1 MSKELKF
8 NDNLSDKLTRGVKTL
23 AAAVKTTLGPKGRNV
38 LIEHGENPIITKDG
52 VTVANNVNVA
62 DKFENLGIQIVKKA
76 ANKTA
81 VTAGDG
87 TTTATVLAEAI
98 YLEGVK
104 KVASGM
110 NPILLKRGMDYT
122 SNEIVKQITTKSKQI
137 TTDEELEHIAT
148 ISANND
154 NDLGKLISE
163 AIIKTGKDGNITV
176 EDSPTFDS
184 YFTLVEG
191 IQYNRGYISQY
202 FINEP
207 NKLRCVLDNPYILV
221 HEKKITNLEE
231 IFNLLQMVKQQ
242 NRPLLIIAED
252 VEGEALTTLVINNA
266 RKLINV
272 CVVKSPGYGLKQK
285 ENLNDIAVHTGAT
298 CICMENNITLAT
310 CGLQNLGT
318 AKQVIV
324 TRDSFTIVE
333 GNGNKT
339 EKAQQHIAQIR
350 KAIEVAPTDLERNN
364 LKERLAKLTGGVGII
379 RIGGVTETEIR
390 EKKDRVD
397 DALCAT
403 KAAIEDGIVI
413 GGGALLSQ
421 LQQENLFII
430 PDDENV
436 DFYEGVHLVTNAL
449 SAPLKQICENAGLN
463 GDVIINKIFDSK
475 INNAGY
481 NVNTDKV
488 CDMFEEGIIDPAKV
502 TKTAIKSAVSVAG
515 LLLTAACGIVD
526 VEI

>member
-1 MSKELKF
+1 MSKEIKF
-8 NDNLSDKLTRGVKTL
+8 NEELSNKLTAGVKIL
-23 AAAVKTTLGPKGRNV
+23 AASVKTTLGPKGRNV
-38 LIEHGENPIITKDG
+38 LIEKGDNPIITKDG
-52 VTVANNVNVA
+52 VTVANNVNVK

-81 VTAGDG
+81 SIAGDG

-98 YLEGVK
+98 YLEGIK

-110 NPILLKRGMDYT
+110 NPILLKRGMDYA
-122 SNEIVKQITTKSKQI
+122 SDEIVKQITQHAKQI
-137 TTDEELEHIAT
+137 STDEELEHIAT

-154 NDLGKLISE
+154 KDLGKLISE

-191 IQYNRGYISQY
+191 IQYNRGYVSQY

-207 NKLRCVLDNPYILV
+207 TKLRCVLDNPYILV
-221 HEKKITNLEE
+221 HERKISNLEE
-231 IFNLLQMVKQQ
+231 IFNVLQLVKQQ

-266 RKLINV
+266 RKFINV

-285 ENLNDIAVHTGAT
+285 ENLTDISLHTGAT
-298 CICMENNITLAT
+298 CICVENNVTLAS
-310 CGLQNLGT
+310 CGIQHLGT

-333 GNGNKT
+333 GNGNKS
-339 EKAQQHIAQIR
+339 EQYKQHIMQLR
-350 KAIEVAPTDLERNN
+350 KAIEVASTDLERNN

-379 RIGGVTETEIR
+379 RIGGVTETEIK

-421 LQQENLFII
+421 LQQENMFIM
-430 PDDENV
+430 PHDENV
-436 DFYEGVHLVTNAL
+436 DFCEGVRLVTNAL

-475 INNAGY
+475 IDNAGY
-481 NVNTDKV
+481 NVNTSEV
-488 CDMFEEGIIDPAKV
+488 CDMFKAGIIDPAKV

-526 VEI
+526 IEE